1 MAVAAKTTV
10 APVPVPVDDSL
21 ATHTAQITMQAEQL
35 AKMNEIAEQKLQE
48 QARAIAIANQEA
60 KLKHQELEKQK
71 LLNKVKEEE
80 QKLKDEAANKIRA
93 EEEKKH
99 KEAEA
104 KLHKEEEV
112 EKMRIASLKKAK
124 VIQAQKEKLH

>member
-1 MAVAAKTTV
+1 
-10 APVPVPVDDSL
+10 
-21 ATHTAQITMQAEQL
+21 
-35 AKMNEIAEQKLQE
+35 MNEIAEQKLQE